1 MHFRFWRPSLSRRA
15 AAPKLVM
22 SAMMLALVVSVFTTS
37 LFFAQPAAA
46 ATAPRQPHAITVPL
60 QAQSAGQQSLDVFG
74 VWQGVIYHK
83 RSFDEGAS
91 WFAWTSAPPAPN
103 GTVFVGTPAVVS
115 EGDGFYLR
123 VFARNNY
130 GLIYSNNYSA
140 LGDSWDPSWSLLP
153 AQTLTAPGSLPVVL
167 NVTNSSEVWIIN
179 SDPAVASWGPG
190 RLDVFIVAQSFNSGG
205 YGLLHTWADN
215 NTWSNK
221 WEVLGTGYLQGNP
234 AATSVG
240 PGGVDVFVRDFGN
253 ELVHKWFANGSWH
266 SGWDDQGGVL
276 TSSPTASTGTG
287 GGWDVYAR
295 NASGGLANRSYRS
308 WGYWG
313 WVDVDS
319 NTISSAPALA
329 EQPGYFHL
337 FALDNNGHMVY
348 NHWYNQWWFGWSLFD
363 SSVWTYAPAAVGW
376 TFATLS

>member
-1 MHFRFWRPSLSRRA
+1 MHTRFWRRSLSGQA
-15 AAPKLVM
+15 AAKKLVVKAMMFALVM
-22 SAMMLALVVSVFTTS
+22 STLLTS
-37 LFFAQPAAA
+37 FFSIQTAAA
-46 ATAPRQPHAITVPL
+46 ATAPTQQHTTTNSLHA
-60 QAQSAGQQSLDVFG
+60 QAGVAVQSLDVFG
-74 VWQGVIYHK
+74 NWHGTIYDK
-83 RSFDEGAS
+83 WSYDNGAS
-91 WFAWTSAPPAPN
+91 WSAWTAAPSN
-103 GTVFVGTPAVVS
+103 GFIGTPAAVS
-115 EGDGFYLR
+115 EGDGSLR
-123 VFARNNY
+123 VFSRKDFGQISFNMFS
-130 GLIYSNNYSA
+130 GLSR
-140 LGDSWDPSWSLLP
+140 SWGAWSLLP
-153 AQTLTAPGSLPVVL
+153 AQGLTSSNLPVVV

-190 RLDVFIVAQSFNSGG
+190 RLDVFLVCRGSGGG

-215 NTWSNK
+215 NTWANK

-240 PGGVDVFVRDFGN
+240 PGGVDVFVRDFDN

-276 TSSPTASTGTG
+276 TSSPTASTGTD

-295 NASGGLANRSYRS
+295 NGSGGVANRSYRS

-313 WVDVDS
+313 WVDIDS

-329 EQPGYFHL
+329 ETPGYVHL

-348 NHWYNQWWFGWSLFD
+348 NHWFNQWWFGWSLLD
-363 SSVWTYAPAAVGW
+363 PNVVWTDAPAAVGW
-376 TFATLS
+376 TFAGLS

>member
-1 MHFRFWRPSLSRRA
+1 MSIRFWRPSLKGRSATKQLVSSA
-15 AAPKLVM
+15 AA
-22 SAMMLALVVSVFTTS
+22 LALVVSALTTS

-46 ATAPRQPHAITVPL
+46 ATAPTQQHTTTTSLHAQDSV
-60 QAQSAGQQSLDVFG
+60 AVQSLDVFG
-74 VWQGVIYHK
+74 NWHGTIYNK
-83 RSFDEGAS
+83 WSYDNGAS
-91 WFAWTSAPPAPN
+91 WSAWTAAPN
-103 GTVFVGTPAVVS
+103 NGFIGTPAAVS
-115 EGDGFYLR
+115 EGDGYLR
-123 VFARNNY
+123 LFSRNDFGQIYFNTLS
-130 GLIYSNNYSA
+130 GLSR
-140 LGDSWDPSWSLLP
+140 SWGAWSLLP
-153 AQTLTAPGSLPVVL
+153 AQGLTSGNLPVVL

-190 RLDVFIVAQSFNSGG
+190 RLDVFIVAQSANSGG

-215 NTWSNK
+215 NTWANK

-240 PGGVDVFVRDFGN
+240 PGGLDVFVRDSAN

-295 NASGGLANRSYRS
+295 NASGGLENRSYRS

-329 EQPGYFHL
+329 ETPGYFHL
-337 FALDNNGHMVY
+337 FALDANGHMVY
-348 NHWYNQWWFGWSLFD
+348 NHWFNQWWFGWSLFD
-363 SSVWTYAPAAVGW
+363 SSVWSYAPAAVGW
-376 TFATLS
+376 TFAGLS